1 MDLKPFEIRVCDLPI
16 HPIEYRYGSPAMKRI
31 FSRES
36 WLEKMLL
43 VEATL
48 VQAYADVGEVSRKAA
63 DYISARASLKY
74 VSLEDVD
81 RYEKITDH
89 EVMAV
94 VKALSDAC
102 GPYGAYI
109 HLGATSSD
117 ITDTVLALQLKEAL
131 EIVDGDLKRLAEAL
145 IHKAIEYRDTI
156 CLGRTHGIA
165 ALPMP
170 FGFKFAVWAAEVKR
184 HRERLSQCLPR
195 VCVGKMSGAIGTMAG
210 LGPHAMEVQN
220 LVMKRLGIRAAE
232 ISTQIVPR
240 DGLAELM
247 VLLALISSSLEK
259 MANEIRNLQRTEI
272 REVEEPFVEATQVG
286 SSTMPHKRNPIKSEK
301 VCGLA
306 RIIRGFA
313 TAALENVVL
322 EHERDLTNSS
332 CERSMVPEVLIL
344 LDEQLKTLI
353 RVIEGLV
360 VYPENMRRNME
371 ATKGLLMS
379 EAVMLAMARKGA
391 PRQWAHEVLR
401 QCSMEALRRQVDLK
415 DVLKEREEVRRYL
428 SLEEIEEAMNPFNYL
443 GTSREQIER
452 IVEDVRASLT
462 SKKEAS

>member
-1 MDLKPFEIRVCDLPI
+1 MR
-16 HPIEYRYGSPAMKRI
+16 RI

-48 VQAYADVGEVSRKAA
+48 VQAYADVGEIDRDVA
-63 DYISARASLKY
+63 DYISERASLKY
-74 VSLEDVD
+74 VRLEDVN

-102 GPYGAYI
+102 GQYGAYI
-109 HLGATSSD
+109 HLGATSAD

-131 EIVDGDLKRLAEAL
+131 EIVDENLRRLAEAL
-145 IHKAIEYRDTI
+145 IKKAIEHRDTI

-170 FGFKFAVWAAEVKR
+170 FGFKFAVWAAEVRR
-184 HRERLSQCLPR
+184 HRERLIQCLPR

-210 LGPHAMEVQN
+210 LGSHALEVQS
-220 LVMKRLGIRAAE
+220 LVMKRLGLRAAE

-259 MANEIRNLQRTEI
+259 IANEIRNLQRTEI

-306 RIIRGFA
+306 RIIRGLA
-313 TAALENVVL
+313 TTALENIVL

-332 CERSMVPEVLIL
+332 CERSMVPEVFIL

-360 VYPENMRRNME
+360 VYPENMRKNLE
-371 ATKGLLMS
+371 ATKGLVMS

-391 PRQWAHEVLR
+391 SRQWAHEILR
-401 QCSMEALRRQVDLK
+401 QCSMEAWKRQIDLK
-415 DVLKEREEVRRYL
+415 DVLKEREEVGHYL
-428 SLEEIEEAMNPFNYL
+428 TEGEIEEAMNPYNYL

-452 IVEDVRASLT
+452 IVDDVRKSLT
-462 SKKEAS
+462 CKSIA